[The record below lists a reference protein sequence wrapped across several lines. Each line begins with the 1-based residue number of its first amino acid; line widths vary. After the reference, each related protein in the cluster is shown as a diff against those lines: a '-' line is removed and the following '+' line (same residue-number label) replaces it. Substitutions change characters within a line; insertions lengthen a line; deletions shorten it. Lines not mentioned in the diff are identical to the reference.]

1 MLTLAVG
8 MMEKERSSQVGSLKP
23 NEYGLFD
30 MAGKAWEWCQDWDV
44 GGQRPWALGRQD
56 ISPTAESLNEV
67 YAGIQTAGAFLFI
80 TSSDFASLRD
90 R

>member
-44 GGQRPWALGRQD
+44 GGQRP
-56 ISPTAESLNEV
+56 
-67 YAGIQTAGAFLFI
+67 
-80 TSSDFASLRD
+80 
-90 R
+90 